1 MKERSSSSA
10 LMARSAT
17 AAGSGSR
24 VANDPEDTL
33 GATSSTHAGAPLS
46 VAGPSQAQDE
56 CPSPVS
62 TTTPPWPPT
71 APTSSSR
78 AAGYPSPLS
87 GFSPSPSP
95 TRKPSTSI
103 QRPMAV
109 LGHGSR
115 RPEEERVR

>member
-56 CPSPVS
+56 CTSPVS

-78 AAGYPSPLS
+78 AAGYRSEE
-87 GFSPSPSP
+87 P
-95 TRKPSTSI
+95 TSELQSLMRTSY
-103 QRPMAV
+103 AV
-109 LGHGSR
+109 FCLKKKKQQLNEYKVHY
-115 RPEEERVR
+115 